1 MVGKPEAIPQ
11 LVGNRVN
18 WRNIPISLIDRAYNF
33 VGIPMLVQAS
43 IFPDPE
49 EHAAAILE
57 ALKGDY
63 QKALEYMPVYRDEF
77 GEIYARR
84 LAMFLTPQGEC

>member
-1 MVGKPEAIPQ
+1 MHVH
-11 LVGNRVN
+11 
-18 WRNIPISLIDRAYNF
+18 
-33 VGIPMLVQAS
+33 AS